1 MENSTMTLAVAFYL
15 GFALSGFFGAIT
27 RDLVT
32 PIIAG
37 IFPGVEQNLDTITVS
52 IGPVKLNIGDAIGA
66 AINLGIAFFVL
77 WITLPILR
85 AYSPVGGRR

>member
-1 MENSTMTLAVAFYL
+1 MDSNTTSLAVAVYL
-15 GFALSGFFGAIT
+15 GFALSTFFGAIT

-37 IFPGVEQNLDTITVS
+37 IFPGVEQSLDKVTVS

-66 AINLGIAFFVL
+66 ALNLGIALFV
-77 WITLPILR
+77 ISVTLPYIR
-85 AYSPVGGRR
+85 TYSPLGGRR

>member
-1 MENSTMTLAVAFYL
+1 MDSGTMTLAVAFYL
-15 GFALSGFFGAIT
+15 GFALSSFFGAIT

-32 PIIAG
+32 PIITG
-37 IFPGVEQNLDTITVS
+37 IFPGVEQSLDKIVVT

-66 AINLGIAFFVL
+66 SFNLAIAFFVL
-77 WITLPILR
+77 WVTLPIVR

>member
-1 MENSTMTLAVAFYL
+1 MDSNTTSLAVAIYV
-15 GFALSGFFGAIT
+15 GFALSTFFGAIT

-37 IFPGVEQNLDTITVS
+37 IFPGVEQSLDKVTVS

-66 AINLGIAFFVL
+66 ALNLGIALFV
-77 WITLPILR
+77 ISVTLPYIR
-85 AYSPVGGRR
+85 TYSPLGGRR

>member
-1 MENSTMTLAVAFYL
+1 MTLAVAFYL
-15 GFALSGFFGAIT
+15 GFALSTFFGAIT

-32 PIIAG
+32 PVIAG
-37 IFPGVEQNLDTITVS
+37 VFPGVEQGLDKITVS

-66 AINLGIAFFVL
+66 TLNLAIAFFV
-77 WITLPILR
+77 ISMTLPYIR

>member
-1 MENSTMTLAVAFYL
+1 MEGSTMTLAVAFYL
-15 GFALSGFFGAIT
+15 GFALSTFFGAIT

-32 PIIAG
+32 PVIAG
-37 IFPGVEQNLDTITVS
+37 IFPGVEQGLDKITVS

-66 AINLGIAFFVL
+66 TLNLAIAFFV
-77 WITLPILR
+77 ISMTLPYIR

>member
-1 MENSTMTLAVAFYL
+1 MESSTMTLAVAFYL
-15 GFALSGFFGAIT
+15 GFALSTFFGAIT

-37 IFPGVEQNLDTITVS
+37 IFPGVEQGLDKITVS

-66 AINLGIAFFVL
+66 TLNLAIAFFV
-77 WITLPILR
+77 ISMTLPYIR